1 LNQRREEVRFAI
13 ESPRGARVLT
23 VGGNG
28 AALWNPA
35 HPAEPELL
43 FKPHGSVT
51 AAAFSPDGKYV
62 ATGGTDRRI
71 KIWNAE
77 TALAVAQLPGEHAA
91 AITSASYS
99 PRDGRLLLTASADGS
114 ARLWDVAARRVLHVL
129 AHQEQ
134 PAAAK
139 AVRAAVFSPDGAS
152 ALTAGDDAALRI
164 WDTVTGKPLASFQA
178 ESPVHC
184 AAFSPDGRFI
194 LAGLQNGQA
203 VIFDAQSHRP
213 LVRFAGHTDVV
224 SSVAF
229 SPDGRRALSGSRD
242 RLVKIWD
249 ADWAAS
255 STAGEA
261 NQAAPDPAAPK
272 AGKELLTLRYHDQA
286 VTSVAFSPDGR
297 SIVSAS
303 LDGTAVLWPTAD
315 VPPQTAAK

>member
-1 LNQRREEVRFAI
+1 LDQRREEVRFAI
-13 ESPRGARVLT
+13 EAPHGAHVLT

-35 HPAEPELL
+35 NPAEPELL

-51 AAAFSPDGKYV
+51 AAAFSPDGRFV
-62 ATGGTDRRI
+62 ATGGTDRRV
-71 KIWNAE
+71 KIWNAA
-77 TALAVAQLPGEHAA
+77 TALAIAQLPGEHPA
-91 AITSASYS
+91 AITCASYS
-99 PRDGRLLLTASADGS
+99 PRDGRLLLTASAEGS

-134 PAAAK
+134 AAAAK
-139 AVRAAVFSPDGAS
+139 AIRAAVFSPDGAS
-152 ALTAGDDAALRI
+152 ALTAGDDAMLRI
-164 WDTVTGKPLASFQA
+164 WDTATGKPIASFQA

-184 AAFSPDGRFI
+184 AAFSPDGRSI
-194 LAGLQNGQA
+194 LAGLENGQA
-203 VIFDAQSHRP
+203 VIFDAQARRP
-213 LVRFAGHTDVV
+213 LLRCAGHTDVV

-249 ADWAAS
+249 ADRTAS
-255 STAGEA
+255 SATSEP
-261 NQAAPDPAAPK
+261 NQAAADSAAPK

-286 VTSVAFSPDGR
+286 VTCVAFSPDGR
-297 SIVSAS
+297 SILSAS